1 MVHMKVKSDVPYP
14 PLPFPLITKYIR
26 QFMIPHSWLPNRII
40 IYSNWRTK
48 ISIFTNKLEQFLG
61 INDDLYEY
69 DVLTLDAVMKKEENT

>member
-1 MVHMKVKSDVPYP
+1 
-14 PLPFPLITKYIR
+14 
-26 QFMIPHSWLPNRII
+26 MIPHCWLPNRII

-48 ISIFTNKLEQFLG
+48 ISIFANKLEQFLG